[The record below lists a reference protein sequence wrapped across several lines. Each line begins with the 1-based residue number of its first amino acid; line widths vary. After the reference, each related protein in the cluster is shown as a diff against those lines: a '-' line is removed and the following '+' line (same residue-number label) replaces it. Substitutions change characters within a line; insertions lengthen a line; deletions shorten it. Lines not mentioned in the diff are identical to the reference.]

1 MPRDEVMGLMKILKF
16 VGIPKAYDEVL
27 AAGRK
32 RRHTTETVIEELLQV
47 EVSER
52 RARSIRY
59 RMTQARFPVP
69 KDLDSFCLLYTSPSP
84 RD

>member
-1 MPRDEVMGLMKILKF
+1 MPRDDVMGLMKTHKF
-16 VGIPKAYDEVL
+16 VGMPKVYDEVL

-52 RARSIRY
+52 RARSIPY
-59 RMTQARFPVP
+59 SAKIQFWLSGRFTIVEI
-69 KDLDSFCLLYTSPSP
+69 
-84 RD
+84 